1 MKRRFVQN
9 LTVYLL
15 VVLIAVVILGDIAV
29 AADDGIPLPDGT
41 LNANDVL
48 ELFSDKTVESV
59 TAVRGR
65 TSISYYAPNGEV
77 RQQRKGVTRTGKWRV
92 LDNGRMCL
100 QMDGLPEKC
109 RIIVNENGIYKKYIV
124 KKSGEH
130 QHSVT
135 YRSFRD
141 GNPLG
146 L

>member
-1 MKRRFVQN
+1 MKRRFLRYQ
-9 LTVYLL
+9 TVYLL

-41 LNANDVL
+41 LNANDVV

-65 TSISYYAPNGEV
+65 SSISYYAPNGEV
-77 RQQRKGVTRTGKWRV
+77 RQQRKGVTRIGKWRV

-124 KKSGEH
+124 KKSGKH